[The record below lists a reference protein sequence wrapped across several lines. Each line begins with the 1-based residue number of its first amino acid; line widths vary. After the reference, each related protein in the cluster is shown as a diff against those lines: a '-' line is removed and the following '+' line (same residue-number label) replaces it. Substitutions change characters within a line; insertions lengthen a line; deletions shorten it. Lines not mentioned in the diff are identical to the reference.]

1 MKCVILGAILPCIRH
16 DDVTIINFLNG
27 VGFGNGFTSQCDFL
41 LDEILDTFYQFFLC
55 LK

>member
-1 MKCVILGAILPCIRH
+1 VILGAILPCICH

-41 LDEILDTFYQFFLC
+41 LDEILDTLYQFFLC